1 MTAKKQKNVIQR
13 IWDFFISVRLTIVL
27 LIILSGVCVIGTLI
41 PQNES
46 PQHYLQLYSQS
57 TYRLFAALGFLQL
70 FASWWFF
77 CLMTVFTINLAA
89 CSLNRLPRVWRAIF
103 HGDTVLDDKLL
114 QGLSNVRKFSLKK
127 FPPEQ
132 LALYES
138 AIARCLAKP
147 VRMQE
152 QGNWHLFSESGRFT
166 RFGFYLTHLGL
177 IIIIFG
183 SMSGSLGFQGYM
195 QIAEGQTAQVM
206 QLKNS
211 NEIRKLDFAI
221 RCDKF
226 EVTYYDGSQRPKDYK
241 SLLTVIDNNREVV
254 TKTIEVND
262 PLVYRGIYFY
272 QSSYGAS
279 PDSGG
284 RIQIG
289 VTQKETGKRQDLTM
303 EVGGSAAIAGTGYTV
318 RADEFLADFSMDNNG
333 KPLSKSQEFNNPA
346 VHVTILKD
354 GKEAY
359 NKWIFAKFPDF
370 HGKGDQP
377 LELQLVNFEP
387 RYYTGLQVTYDP
399 GVLVVWLGCIFLIG
413 GIYVAFFTSHRRIWL
428 RVEENKGE
436 FKAVLAG
443 STNKNHI
450 AFSREFEA
458 LFKSLKA

>member
-1 MTAKKQKNVIQR
+1 MTAKKKKSMVQR
-13 IWDFFISVRLTIVL
+13 IRDFFVSIKLTIIL
-27 LIILSGVCVIGTLI
+27 LIILSSVCVIGTLI

-57 TYRLFAALGFLQL
+57 TYQLFATLGFLNL

-77 CLMTVFTINLAA
+77 FLMTLFTVNLTA

-114 QGLSNVRKFSLKK
+114 QGLSNVRKFTLKK
-127 FPPEQ
+127 FSAEQ
-132 LALYES
+132 LAQYEA
-138 AIARCLAKP
+138 AIARYLAKP
-147 VRMQE
+147 ASMQE
-152 QGNWHLFSESGRFT
+152 QGSWNLFSESGRYT

-195 QIAEGQTAQVM
+195 QIPEGQTSQVM

-211 NEIRKLDFAI
+211 NEIKKLDFAI

-226 EVTYYDGSQRPKDYK
+226 EVTFYDGTQRPKDYK
-241 SLLTVIDNNREVV
+241 SLLTVLENNREVV
-254 TKTIEVND
+254 SKTIEVND

-272 QSSYGAS
+272 QSSYGAT
-279 PDSGG
+279 PGGGKINVRVTHKGSGK
-284 RIQIG
+284 Q
-289 VTQKETGKRQDLTM
+289 QDLTLD
-303 EVGGSAAIAGTGYTV
+303 VGGSAPISGTAYTV
-318 RADEFLADFSMDNNG
+318 RADEFLSDFSMDNNG
-333 KPLSKSQEFNNPA
+333 KPFSKSSEFNNPA
-346 VHVTILKD
+346 VRLAVVKE
-354 GKEAY
+354 GKEEY
-359 NKWIFAKFPDF
+359 SKWVFAKFPDF

-377 LELQLVNFEP
+377 LELQLVNFQP

-413 GIYVAFFTSHRRIWL
+413 GIYVAFFTAHRRIWL
-428 RVEENKGE
+428 RVEERNGE

-450 AFSREFEA
+450 AFSREFET

>member
-1 MTAKKQKNVIQR
+1 MTEKKKKGMVRR
-13 IWDFFISVRLTIVL
+13 IWEFFISVRLTIVV
-27 LIILSGVCVIGTLI
+27 LIILSAVCVIGTLI

-46 PQHYLQLYSQS
+46 TRLYLQLYSQS
-57 TYRLFAALGFLQL
+57 TYRLFASLGLLNL

-77 CLMTVFTINLAA
+77 CLMTVFTINLTA

-103 HGDTVLDDKLL
+103 HGDAVLDDKLL
-114 QGLSNVRKFSLKK
+114 QGLSNVKKFTLKK
-127 FPPEQ
+127 FSPDQQEQ
-132 LALYES
+132 YEA
-138 AIARCLAKP
+138 AIARYLAKP
-147 VRMQE
+147 ARIQKP
-152 QGNWHLFSESGRFT
+152 GTWNLFSESGRYT

-195 QIAEGQTAQVM
+195 QIPEGQTSQVM

-211 NEIRKLDFAI
+211 NEIKKLDFAI

-226 EVTYYDGSQRPKDYK
+226 EVTFYDGTQRPKDYK
-241 SLLTVIDNNREVV
+241 SLLTVLENNREVV

-272 QSSYGAS
+272 QSSYGGA
-279 PDSGG
+279 PDGGG
-284 RIQIG
+284 RINLR
-289 VTQKETGKRQDLTM
+289 VKLKDSGKQQDLTLD
-303 EVGGSAAIAGTGYTV
+303 VGSSAPVAGTDYTV

-333 KPLSKSQEFNNPA
+333 KPFSRSQEFNNPA
-346 VHVTILKD
+346 VRVTVLNS
-354 GKEAY
+354 GKEEF

-377 LELQLVNFEP
+377 LELQLVNFQP

-428 RVEENKGE
+428 RVEEKDGE

-443 STNKNHI
+443 STSKNHI
-450 AFSREFEA
+450 AFSKEFDA
-458 LFKSLKA
+458 LFKTLRS